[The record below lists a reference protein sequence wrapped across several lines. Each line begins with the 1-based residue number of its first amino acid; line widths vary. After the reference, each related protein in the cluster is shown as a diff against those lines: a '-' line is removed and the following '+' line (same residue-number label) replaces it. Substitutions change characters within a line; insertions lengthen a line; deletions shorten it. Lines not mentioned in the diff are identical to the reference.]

1 MDTGDFY
8 DRRDGYTAS
17 GQTMQQKKEKK
28 LKTAQLIALLCKFP
42 CASDVVV
49 PTLDGELSQY
59 LKLEEHNG
67 QIWLMATTPEQS
79 DNVIFNGDK
88 DNDSCQGHKCP

>member
-1 MDTGDFY
+1 MFDMDRCNTSF
-8 DRRDGYTAS
+8 
-17 GQTMQQKKEKK
+17 QTMQQKRGKN

-59 LKLEEHNG
+59 LKLEEHDG
-67 QIWLMATTPEQS
+67 QIWIVATTPEQA
-79 DNVIFNGDK
+79 DNIIFNGEK
-88 DNDSCQGHKCP
+88 SND

>member
-1 MDTGDFY
+1 MIEVVSCLTGRLF
-8 DRRDGYTAS
+8 TTS
-17 GQTMQQKKEKK
+17 FQTMQQKKEKK
-28 LKTAQLIALLCKFP
+28 MKTAQLIALLCRFP

-59 LKLEEHNG
+59 LKLEEHDG

-79 DNVIFNGDK
+79 DNILFKGESA
-88 DNDSCQGHKCP
+88 ND

>member
-1 MDTGDFY
+1 MKVVFMFDMRMSIT
-8 DRRDGYTAS
+8 S
-17 GQTMQQKKEKK
+17 CQTMQQKRRKK
-28 LKTAQLIALLCKFP
+28 VKTAQLIALLCKFP

-59 LKLEEHNG
+59 LKLEEHDG

-79 DNVIFNGDK
+79 DNVIFNGESA
-88 DNDSCQGHKCP
+88 NDGQ

>member
-1 MDTGDFY
+1 MIEVVSCLTG
-8 DRRDGYTAS
+8 RLYTAS
-17 GQTMQQKKEKK
+17 FQTMQQKKEKK
-28 LKTAQLIALLCKFP
+28 MKTAQLIALLCRFP

-49 PTLDGELSQY
+49 PTLDGELNEY

-79 DNVIFNGDK
+79 DNIIFKGEKEHDG
-88 DNDSCQGHKCP
+88 Q

>member
-1 MDTGDFY
+1 MIEVVSMFDMRLSIT
-8 DRRDGYTAS
+8 S
-17 GQTMQQKKEKK
+17 CQTMQQKRRKK
-28 LKTAQLIALLCKFP
+28 VKTAQLIALLCKFP

-67 QIWLMATTPEQS
+67 QVWIMATTPEQS
-79 DNVIFNGDK
+79 DNVIFYGESA
-88 DNDSCQGHKCP
+88 NDGQ

>member
-1 MDTGDFY
+1 MMKVVFMFDM
-8 DRRDGYTAS
+8 RLCTAS
-17 GQTMQQKKEKK
+17 RQTMQQKKEKK
-28 LKTAQLIALLCKFP
+28 VKTAQLIALLCKFP

-59 LKLEEHNG
+59 LKLEEHDG

-79 DNVIFNGDK
+79 DNVIFKGEK
-88 DNDSCQGHKCP
+88 DHDGQ

>member
-1 MDTGDFY
+1 MKVVSMFDMRLSIT
-8 DRRDGYTAS
+8 S
-17 GQTMQQKKEKK
+17 CQTMQQKRREK

-49 PTLDGELSQY
+49 PTLDGELNQY

-67 QIWLMATTPEQS
+67 QIWIMATTPEQS
-79 DNVIFNGDK
+79 DNIVFIGEK
-88 DNDSCQGHKCP
+88 DHD

>member
-1 MDTGDFY
+1 MFN
-8 DRRDGYTAS
+8 RRLCTTS
-17 GQTMQQKKEKK
+17 FQTMQQKKEKK
-28 LKTAQLIALLCKFP
+28 LKTAQLIALLCKYP

-59 LKLEEHNG
+59 LKLEEHDG

-79 DNVIFNGDK
+79 DNIVFIGESA
-88 DNDSCQGHKCP
+88 ND

>member
-1 MDTGDFY
+1 MMKVVFMFDMRMSIT
-8 DRRDGYTAS
+8 S
-17 GQTMQQKKEKK
+17 CQTMQQKRRKK
-28 LKTAQLIALLCKFP
+28 VKTAQLIALLCKFP

-59 LKLEEHNG
+59 LKLEEHDG

-79 DNVIFNGDK
+79 DNVIFKGEK
-88 DNDSCQGHKCP
+88 DHDGQ

>member
-1 MDTGDFY
+1 MMKVVFMFDM
-8 DRRDGYTAS
+8 RLCTAS
-17 GQTMQQKKEKK
+17 RQTMQQKRRKK
-28 LKTAQLIALLCKFP
+28 VKTSQLIALLCKFP

-59 LKLEEHNG
+59 LKLEEHDG

-79 DNVIFNGDK
+79 DNVIFNGESA
-88 DNDSCQGHKCP
+88 NDGQ

>member
-1 MDTGDFY
+1 MKVVFMFDMRLSIT
-8 DRRDGYTAS
+8 S
-17 GQTMQQKKEKK
+17 CQTMQQKRRKK
-28 LKTAQLIALLCKFP
+28 VKTAQLIALLCKFP

-59 LKLEEHNG
+59 LKLEEHDG

-79 DNVIFNGDK
+79 DNVIFNGEK
-88 DNDSCQGHKCP
+88 DHDGQ

>member
-1 MDTGDFY
+1 MKVVSCLTNGCVPHRF
-8 DRRDGYTAS
+8 RRCN
-17 GQTMQQKKEKK
+17 KKRRKK
-28 LKTAQLIALLCKFP
+28 LKTSHLIALLCQFP

-67 QIWLMATTPEQS
+67 QVWIMATTPEQS
-79 DNVIFNGDK
+79 DNIVFTGEK
-88 DNDSCQGHKCP
+88 DHDR

>member
-1 MDTGDFY
+1 MIEVFMFDM
-8 DRRDGYTAS
+8 RLCTAS
-17 GQTMQQKKEKK
+17 RQTMQQKKEKK
-28 LKTAQLIALLCKFP
+28 KMKTAQLIALLCKFP

-79 DNVIFNGDK
+79 DNVLFKGEK
-88 DNDSCQGHKCP
+88 DHDGQ

>member
-1 MDTGDFY
+1 MF
-8 DRRDGYTAS
+8 DGRLYTAS
-17 GQTMQQKKEKK
+17 FRTMQQKKEKK
-28 LKTAQLIALLCKFP
+28 MKTAQLIALLCKFP

-59 LKLEEHNG
+59 LKLEEHDG

-79 DNVIFNGDK
+79 DNVIFTGEK
-88 DNDSCQGHKCP
+88 DHD

>member
-1 MDTGDFY
+1 MMKVVFMFDMRLSIT
-8 DRRDGYTAS
+8 S
-17 GQTMQQKKEKK
+17 CQTMQQKRRKK
-28 LKTAQLIALLCKFP
+28 VKTAQLIALLCKFP

-59 LKLEEHNG
+59 LKLEEHDG

-79 DNVIFNGDK
+79 DNVIFNGEK
-88 DNDSCQGHKCP
+88 DHDGQ